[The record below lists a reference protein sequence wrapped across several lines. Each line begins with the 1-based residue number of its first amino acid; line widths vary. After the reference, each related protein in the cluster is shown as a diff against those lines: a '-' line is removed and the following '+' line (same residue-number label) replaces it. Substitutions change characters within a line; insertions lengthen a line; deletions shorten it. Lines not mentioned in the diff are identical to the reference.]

1 MKKPGIDDPLY
12 LSRDLPFYQQTIAP
26 LLPPS
31 ILDFHAHT
39 WSSRNW
45 TAKPRE
51 TGLPGSTYMVS
62 REEYLP
68 EDLLLDAS
76 RSFPDRPYYA
86 VCFGYPTP
94 VVDWAK
100 DTQFVGQAARRHN
113 RLFPLLIGGRELN
126 LFRETYEE
134 ALTAEPFFGFKVFL
148 NWFGDNY
155 GDKRIEDMLGPV
167 EMELAQ
173 DRQLIVLLHV
183 PRAGRLADPEIQRGV
198 RRLALDYPAAQIV
211 LAHAG
216 RCYLPREMKAAIGS
230 IRDLPNVSLDTSM
243 VMDPLV
249 LQMAMN
255 EIGPRRLLFATDFP
269 VAAMR
274 GRRVRIMDHWVDVV
288 SPGYPESAYRVAGD
302 IPATFM
308 AWEIIL
314 AIHWAA
320 EMCGLPQEERHGI
333 YYNNGLRLL
342 QKVNGGQTMAAW
354 KARR

>member
-1 MKKPGIDDPLY
+1 M
-12 LSRDLPFYQQTIAP
+12 RDLPFYHKHIAP

-39 WSSRNW
+39 WSAANW
-45 TAKPRE
+45 TAKPWE
-51 TGLPGSTYMVS
+51 TDLPGGKYMVT
-62 REEYLP
+62 REEYTP
-68 EDLLLDAS
+68 EDLLLDGS
-76 RSFPDRPYYA
+76 RCFPDRPYYA

-94 VVDWAK
+94 VVDWFK

-126 LFRETYEE
+126 LLRAHYDAAF
-134 ALTAEPFFGFKVFL
+134 AEDPFFGFKVFL

-155 GDKRIEDMLGPV
+155 GNKRIDEMLGPV
-167 EMELAQ
+167 EMELAH

-183 PRAGRLADPEIQRGV
+183 PRAGRLADPEILQGV
-198 RRLALDYPAAQIV
+198 RRLALDYPGAQIV

-216 RCYLPREMKAAIGS
+216 RCYLPGEMKAAIGG
-230 IRDLPNVSLDTSM
+230 IRDLANVSLDTSM
-243 VMDPLV
+243 VMDPVV
-249 LQMAMN
+249 LQLALR
-255 EIGPRRLLFATDFP
+255 EIGPQRLLFATDFP
-269 VAAMR
+269 VAAMK
-274 GRRVRIMDHWVDVV
+274 GRRVQVMDHWVDVV
-288 SPGYPESAYRVAGD
+288 APGYPKSAYRVEGD

-320 EMCGLPQEERHGI
+320 ELCGLSRDERHGI
-333 YYNNGLRLL
+333 FYDNGLRLL
-342 QKVNGGQTMAAW
+342 QQVDGGNTMAAW